1 MSKLEDKLS
10 ASIKPTKGKPMP
22 AAKAAPARKPP
33 AAGTSAPASQ
43 DPTPLSVTQGQER
56 PLHPRRVWPD

>member
-10 ASIKPTKGKPMP
+10 ASIKPARSKTPSAPKPAPATKKP
-22 AAKAAPARKPP
+22 ASDGVAPARP
-33 AAGTSAPASQ
+33 
-43 DPTPLSVTQGQER
+43 DPDTAH

>member
-10 ASIKPTKGKPMP
+10 ASLKPARSKPTPVAKPASRP
-22 AAKAAPARKPP
+22 TTKDRAPVPREQAPAP
-33 AAGTSAPASQ
+33 AG
-43 DPTPLSVTQGQER
+43 DKDDVTR

>member
-10 ASIKPTKGKPMP
+10 ASLKPARSKP
-22 AAKAAPARKPP
+22 AAAAKVVPTAKEPSTGRPSPKPR
-33 AAGTSAPASQ
+33 AAEQETRP
-43 DPTPLSVTQGQER
+43 VTVER